1 MFHHIIQT
9 IFLLLVIIQIVE
21 SYVPSELCTKEDTV
35 RKRCIKWVSTPIDD
49 VLYNY
54 VQTSKAATC
63 AIHKT
68 TSKYFL
74 CFFFSLYHRPYKKRN
89 IYIYIFFLTITHT
102 HLLTQ
107 FFKYIIP

>member
-74 CFFFSLYHRPYKKRN
+74 CFFFPFIIGHTRKE
-89 IYIYIFFLTITHT
+89 IYIYIYTYFS
-102 HLLTQ
+102 
-107 FFKYIIP
+107 

>member
-89 IYIYIFFLTITHT
+89 IYIYIFFMIITHT
-102 HLLTQ
+102 HTHANIVL
-107 FFKYIIP
+107 

>member
-74 CFFFSLYHRPYKKRN
+74 CFFFPFIIGHTRKE
-89 IYIYIFFLTITHT
+89 IYIYTYFS
-102 HLLTQ
+102 
-107 FFKYIIP
+107 

>member
-74 CFFFSLYHRPYKKRN
+74 CFFFPFIIGHTRKE
-89 IYIYIFFLTITHT
+89 IYIYIHIFHDNHTHT
-102 HLLTQ
+102 HTHANIVL
-107 FFKYIIP
+107 